1 MNEKEKALAK
11 IQKCLRLAK
20 STNSHEAALA
30 LKQAYALMKKHNI
43 SESVA
48 LDCDNF
54 VKGGEVKS
62 HNTAQVPSY
71 INSLLN
77 VIMRC
82 FTVSVVFR
90 TGYDNNTTVIFYGNQ
105 SDVMIAE
112 YAYMF
117 LARKLTKARS
127 EYISSL
133 GCIRKSSKTKR
144 GDAFARGWIFA
155 VYEELKTLQRYNDDA
170 AYKAAHA
177 KVRAY
182 QKSLTGEIEVA
193 KTKES
198 STSPHHVDA
207 VCLGIKSGSKVS
219 ISRAVNATEQ
229 VYLEDKTA

>member
-1 MNEKEKALAK
+1 MNEKEKALSK

-43 SESVA
+43 NEGVA

-71 INSLLN
+71 IDGLLN

-82 FTVSVVFR
+82 FTVSVIFR
-90 TGYDNNTTVIFYGNQ
+90 TSYDNNTAVIFYGNQ

-133 GCIRKSSKTKR
+133 GCYRKSSKTKY
-144 GDAFARGWIFA
+144 GDAFAKGWVFA
-155 VYEELKTLQRYNDDA
+155 VQEELKTLRRHNDDLEFKA
-170 AYKAAHA
+170 AYA
-177 KVRAY
+177 KVEAY
-182 QKSLTGEIEVA
+182 KKSLTGEIGIA
-193 KTKES
+193 KTKEP

-207 VCLGIKSGSKVS
+207 IRLGIEQGSKVS

-229 VYLEDKTA
+229 VYLEGKTA